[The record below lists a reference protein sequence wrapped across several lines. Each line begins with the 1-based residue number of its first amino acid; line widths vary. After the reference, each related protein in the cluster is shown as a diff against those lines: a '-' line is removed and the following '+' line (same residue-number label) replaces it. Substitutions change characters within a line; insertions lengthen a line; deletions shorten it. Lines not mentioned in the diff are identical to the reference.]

1 MQNKSDD
8 SNLDDTLREHME
20 EDAESQQIQKDE
32 IEQVWSSNWKQRFE
46 LILKMNLDDCLDTA
60 KYKISNTNPEK
71 DSAIFISIEYVWEQ
85 TTRFEAYQW
94 YRLIIIIILRII

>member
-32 IEQVWSSNWKQRFE
+32 IEQV
-46 LILKMNLDDCLDTA
+46 
-60 KYKISNTNPEK
+60 
-71 DSAIFISIEYVWEQ
+71 
-85 TTRFEAYQW
+85 
-94 YRLIIIIILRII
+94 

>member
-1 MQNKSDD
+1 MQNKIDE
-8 SNLDDTLREHME
+8 SNLDDTLGGNME

-32 IEQVWSSNWKQRFE
+32 IEQVWSSNWQQRIK
-46 LILKMNLDDCLDTA
+46 LIFKMNSDDCLDTS

-85 TTRFEAYQW
+85 TTCFEAYQW
-94 YRLIIIIILRII
+94 YRLI